1 MPHQPQRAAG
11 RRGRAR
17 RVPAVRGH
25 RALAGPAP
33 RARPRGSRRL
43 LTRGTGAA
51 AQGAGR
57 DGTGRDRAAVPGSGG
72 RWRCAGTANSA
83 GAAGGGGGRRAS
95 AVRRHAVGSEKA
107 PFGWEQMAGWGADRV

>member
-1 MPHQPQRAAG
+1 MPHQPQRATG

-57 DGTGRDRAAVPGSGG
+57 DGTGPGG
-72 RWRCAGTANSA
+72 RTRQRGPVAVRGHGEQRGGGRGRR
-83 GAAGGGGGRRAS
+83 GAAGERGAETR
-95 AVRRHAVGSEKA
+95 
-107 PFGWEQMAGWGADRV
+107 GWERKSAIWLGADGWLGG